1 MVKQAVKFFDK
12 QVATPV
18 FGSGEAWQVGERE
31 ELAQNRALQIL
42 TQELPLELR
51 HGIRAVQGEIG
62 GEDGTAG
69 DAVYEVDFREQRFGF
84 AITSH
89 RRRRQCF
96 QHTVAEG
103 SRTRAAAGEK
113 EDEQQAVVVL
123 CGIESRFQAVTATAV
138 NVINSGER
146 LIFDKRTGG
155 KEERQQEEDETAHG
169 QARWVKK
176 RMAIRMA
183 TTISAARNI
192 AK

>member
-1 MVKQAVKFFDK
+1 MVKQAVKFFGE
-12 QVATPV
+12 QIATPV
-18 FGSGEAWQVGERE
+18 FGGGEAWQVGKRE

-69 DAVYEVDFREQRFGF
+69 DAVHKIDFREQRFGF
-84 AITSH
+84 AVTGH
-89 RRRRQCF
+89 RCRRQRF

-123 CGIESRFQAVTATAV
+123 CGIEGRFQAVTATAV
-138 NVINSGER
+138 NVVKGSKR
-146 LIFDKRTGG
+146 LIFDERTGSE
-155 KEERQQEEDETAHG
+155 EER
-169 QARWVKK
+169 
-176 RMAIRMA
+176 
-183 TTISAARNI
+183 
-192 AK
+192 